1 MHAFSRTSDHYA
13 PFNVGGGGC
22 GSGSAMEGGG
32 GGASMV
38 GWGGGDTKTVDRYLW
53 EAGCRALVVREG
65 EVSSTKEITF

>member
-1 MHAFSRTSDHYA
+1 MHEFSRASDHYA

-38 GWGGGDTKTVDRYLW
+38 GWGGGTQKLLIDICGRQDAKSTPKTTGPQFKL
-53 EAGCRALVVREG
+53 L
-65 EVSSTKEITF
+65 KI